1 MPSLSRKTVVLLPVF
16 AITLLIDQ
24 LTKRWIVDRFSYGE
38 LWVVIPD
45 FFNLTHVR
53 NPGGAFSF
61 LATVSDD
68 IRQAFFLG
76 TGALAIV
83 LLLAFFRRLE
93 SDEWLSAMAI
103 GAVLGGAIGNLTDR
117 IVYGEVIDFL
127 DFRLIGGYVWPTFNM
142 ADSWIVVGVGIL
154 MIEMFLEPESPPDI
168 DSPKPDPELDPDLS
182 ADAPG
187 PSAP

>member
-1 MPSLSRKTVVLLPVF
+1 MPTLSRKTAVLLPVF
-16 AITLLIDQ
+16 GTTLLIDQ
-24 LTKRWIVDRFSYGE
+24 LTKLWIVNRFSYGE
-38 LWVVIPD
+38 RWVVIPD

-61 LATVSDD
+61 LATVSED

-83 LLLAFFRRLE
+83 LLLTFFRRLE
-93 SDEWLSAMAI
+93 PGEWLSAMAI
-103 GAVLGGAIGNLTDR
+103 GGVLGGAIGNLTDR

-127 DFRLIGGYVWPTFNM
+127 DFRLFGGYVWPTFNM

-154 MIEMFLEPESPPDI
+154 MIEMFIEPESEPELPPAE
-168 DSPKPDPELDPDLS
+168 SSPELDPD
-182 ADAPG
+182 
-187 PSAP
+187 PS

>member
-1 MPSLSRKTVVLLPVF
+1 MPTFTRKTAFLLPVF
-16 AITLLIDQ
+16 GITLLIDQ
-24 LTKRWIVDRFSYGE
+24 LTKIWIVDRFSYGE
-38 LWVVIPD
+38 QRVVIPD
-45 FFNLTHVR
+45 VFNLTHVR

-61 LATVSDD
+61 LATLSED
-68 IRQAFFLG
+68 IRQAFFFG
-76 TGALAIV
+76 TGVLAIV

-93 SDEWLSAMAI
+93 PGEWLSATAI
-103 GAVLGGAIGNLTDR
+103 GAVLGGAVGNLTDR
-117 IVYGEVIDFL
+117 VLYGEVIDFL

-154 MIEMFLEPESPPDI
+154 MIEMFLEPASESELEPPDV
-168 DSPKPDPELDPDLS
+168 DPDLT

>member
-1 MPSLSRKTVVLLPVF
+1 MPTLSRKTAVLLPVF
-16 AITLLIDQ
+16 VITLLIDQ
-24 LTKRWIVDRFSYGE
+24 LTKLWIVNRFSYGE
-38 LWVVIPD
+38 QWVVIPD

-61 LATVSDD
+61 LATVSED

-93 SDEWLSAMAI
+93 PGEWLSATAI
-103 GAVLGGAIGNLTDR
+103 GGVLGGAIGNLTDR
-117 IVYGEVIDFL
+117 IVHGEVIDFL
-127 DFRLIGGYVWPTFNM
+127 DFRLFGGYVWPTFNM

-154 MIEMFLEPESPPDI
+154 MIEMFIEPESESESEPS
-168 DSPKPDPELDPDLS
+168 DSRAELDPD
-182 ADAPG
+182 
-187 PSAP
+187 PS